1 MRNTIVPIMLALLA
15 LPVAAQQR
23 DFLTPDEADQLREVQ
38 EPNERLKLYSKWAL
52 LRLDEIEQMIASTK
66 PGRATFIHDLLED
79 YGHIVEAMDTVA
91 DDALRRKLKIDIGIT
106 ALTAAEKDMV
116 ARLEKIRDSKPKDF
130 ARYEFVLTD
139 AIETTQDSLE
149 LNQADLPGRA
159 AAVAAKDKKEKEE
172 RRATLTPAE
181 RKAEDK
187 EDNKDAKP
195 TRKPPTL
202 LRPGEKLGTPP
213 PNERSRLRNGSAAG
227 IRSRQRN
234 PRRAIV
240 LLLRQGLRHEV
251 PRRTGKVRDAPRR
264 SKFSSDRQARVSSIH
279 FQRSR
284 LRNAGESGHRSGQ
297 PRARRTNLLL
307 LLHRLPR

>member
-1 MRNTIVPIMLALLA
+1 MRNAIVSMILALLA
-15 LPVAAQQR
+15 LPLAAQQR

-38 EPNERLKLYSKWAL
+38 EPNQRLQLYSKWAL

-66 PGRATFIHDLLED
+66 PGRAAFIHNLLED
-79 YGHIVEAMDTVA
+79 YGHIIEAMDTVA

-149 LNQADLPGRA
+149 LNEADLPGRA

-172 RRATLTPAE
+172 RRATMTSAE

-187 EDNKDAKP
+187 EDKKDAKP

-202 LRPGEKLGTPP
+202 LRPGEKLPDP
-213 PNERSRLRNGSAAG
+213 
-227 IRSRQRN
+227 
-234 PRRAIV
+234 
-240 LLLRQGLRHEV
+240 
-251 PRRTGKVRDAPRR
+251 DA
-264 SKFSSDRQARVSSIH
+264 K
-279 FQRSR
+279 
-284 LRNAGESGHRSGQ
+284 
-297 PRARRTNLLL
+297 
-307 LLHRLPR
+307 